1 MFNQR
6 RTIST
11 PISFSTASCAT
22 PASSES
28 YSSILDLASTQTKQ
42 RDTPHL
48 HVFRSINPTQL
59 KVVNA
64 SIVPGVGFIA
74 GRTNT
79 ITNTFN
85 LQARA
90 YIDTLSTEQAKL
102 AQSNNAFL
110 DKVHS
115 ANPNPTTRDV
125 RNYGDWG
132 TAKKLVVRDEL
143 MKIQIGGKTDLPIT
157 DAQYA
162 DLVQKLDGL
171 DLSNMNDP
179 KINAIINDI
188 LHPNER
194 IYMDALK
201 AFKTSGKE
209 SNLFQASKLDQL
221 RKYLD
226 NIDLDKITRDEFKE
240 IVENYIE
247 RLEIHHRTSVSSAP
261 AQQSNIDNLDTVNT
275 TQHDAKHTD
284 PETGKVNYKRK
295 TNEVPIDRKGE
306 LAAMNRRRVF
316 RKTLTGLG
324 ISVAIGL
331 GTGFA
336 IGFVVSLAQ
345 NGINPNSMKYAFVA
359 GARQGGASAGMA
371 ASGFLIGKTIGTVAG
386 ESLTK
391 IVISLVGKNATEQT
405 LKKISEA
412 CNTGAVGVLVTI
424 AFTVYEFA
432 KLKCAGYT
440 AKECLLRA
448 GKSAALSISIL
459 VISMV
464 AVWAGVP
471 GIVVSIVAGVVMTGY
486 SVIKIRHD
494 KRVSKDITFY
504 SIKLCCPIL
513 QAV

>member
-1 MFNQR
+1 MFSQR

-11 PISFSTASCAT
+11 PISFPTTSY
-22 PASSES
+22 PAQTSDETH
-28 YSSILDLASTQTKQ
+28 SSIVDYASTQAKQ
-42 RDTPHL
+42 QNTIRPPDIK
-48 HVFRSINPTQL
+48 SITTTQI

-64 SIVPGVGFIA
+64 SVVPGVGFIA

-85 LQARA
+85 SQARA
-90 YIDTLSTEQAKL
+90 YIDTLSTEQARIT
-102 AQSNNAFL
+102 QSNDAFL
-110 DKVHS
+110 NKVYAS
-115 ANPNPTTRDV
+115 NPNPTTRDV

-132 TAKKLVVRDEL
+132 TVKKLVVRDEL
-143 MKIQIGGKTDLPIT
+143 MKIQIGGKTDLPLT

-188 LHPNER
+188 LHPNEQ

-201 AFKTSGKE
+201 AFKSSGKE
-209 SNLFQASKLDQL
+209 SSLFQAGKLDQL
-221 RKYLD
+221 RKHLD
-226 NIDLDKITRDEFKE
+226 GIDLDKISRDEFKD
-240 IVENYIE
+240 IVENFIE
-247 RLEIHHRTSVSSAP
+247 RTEIHHRTSVSSDP
-261 AQQSNIDNLDTVNT
+261 TQQSNIDNLDTLNT

-284 PETGKVNYKRK
+284 PETGKINYKRK
-295 TNEVPIDRKGE
+295 TNEAPVDRKGE
-306 LAAMNRRRVF
+306 LAAMNKHRVL
-316 RKTLTGLG
+316 KETLTGLG

-345 NGINPNSMKYAFVA
+345 NGINPNSMKYAFAA
-359 GARQGGASAGMA
+359 GARQGVSSAGMA
-371 ASGFLIGKTIGTVAG
+371 AGGFLIGKTIGAAAG

-391 IVISLVGKNATEQT
+391 IVTSLVGKNATEQT

-412 CNTGAVGVLVTI
+412 CNTGAVGALVTM
-424 AFTVYEFA
+424 AFTVYEFV

-440 AKECLLRA
+440 TKECLLRA

-459 VISMV
+459 VVSMV
-464 AVWAGVP
+464 AVWAGAP
-471 GIVVSIVAGVVMTGY
+471 GIAVSIVAGVVMTGY
-486 SVIKIRHD
+486 SAIKARKD
-494 KRVSKDITFY
+494 KRISKDVTLY
-504 SIKLCCPIL
+504 SIELCCPSL
-513 QAV
+513 